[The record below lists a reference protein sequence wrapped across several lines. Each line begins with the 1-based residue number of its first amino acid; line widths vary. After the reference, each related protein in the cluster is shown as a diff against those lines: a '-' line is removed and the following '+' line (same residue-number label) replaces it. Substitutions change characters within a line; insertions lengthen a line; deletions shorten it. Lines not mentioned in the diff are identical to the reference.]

1 MGGRRRRGV
10 IKDLR
15 GTPYSL
21 SPISSEYI
29 VCPFLV
35 CLPLQIFDSVIKDL
49 RGTPYS
55 LSRGAGAGNS
65 CDQLQSVTVSYY
77 QLLLPRSH
85 EALART
91 SDAISCNQLLSVII
105 ASYSRGAGEGQR
117 TSQQPLASSNGCQ
130 FLESCMVQVTL
141 QLMRNPAKLRY

>member
-1 MGGRRRRGV
+1 V

-49 RGTPYS
+49 KGTPYS

-77 QLLLPRSH
+77 QLLLPRRLAVAWRRRRFARESRDSLSAIRRR
-85 EALART
+85 EAGRER
-91 SDAISCNQLLSVII
+91 
-105 ASYSRGAGEGQR
+105 RG
-117 TSQQPLASSNGCQ
+117 S
-130 FLESCMVQVTL
+130 
-141 QLMRNPAKLRY
+141 